1 MLLRAPR
8 GACSAGAI
16 LGSPAGHDGWHREA
30 FHLRATR
37 PAAAAA
43 IVAPASEPVADAD
56 LPVETAEAA
65 ETEIDTTAKV
75 EDLKTAVP
83 AKGKK
88 AAANAAPKAVAKPA
102 AKAVGKE
109 SAKPAVKAPPSKSAQ
124 KNPASNLI
132 RSVTSGGRRPAGGTS
147 CAKAKTGA
155 GAPKPRRAFDEST
168 IAGPRARITAR
179 S

>member
-16 LGSPAGHDGWHREA
+16 LGSPAGHEGWHREA
-30 FHLRATR
+30 FHLCATR
-37 PAAAAA
+37 PGADAA

-75 EDLKTAVP
+75 EDLKTAAP

-88 AAANAAPKAVAKPA
+88 AAAKPAPKAVAKPA

-109 SAKPAVKAPPSKSAQ
+109 SAKPAAKAAPSKSA
-124 KNPASNLI
+124 KKI
-132 RSVTSGGRRPAGGTS
+132 RHVTLHDR
-147 CAKAKTGA
+147 
-155 GAPKPRRAFDEST
+155 
-168 IAGPRARITAR
+168 
-179 S
+179 

>member
-8 GACSAGAI
+8 GACSACAI
-16 LGSPAGHDGWHREA
+16 LGSLAGHDGWHREA

-37 PAAAAA
+37 PGADAA

-56 LPVETAEAA
+56 VPVETAEVA

-83 AKGKK
+83 AKGQK

-124 KNPASNLI
+124 K
-132 RSVTSGGRRPAGGTS
+132 SG
-147 CAKAKTGA
+147 K
-155 GAPKPRRAFDEST
+155 
-168 IAGPRARITAR
+168 
-179 S
+179 